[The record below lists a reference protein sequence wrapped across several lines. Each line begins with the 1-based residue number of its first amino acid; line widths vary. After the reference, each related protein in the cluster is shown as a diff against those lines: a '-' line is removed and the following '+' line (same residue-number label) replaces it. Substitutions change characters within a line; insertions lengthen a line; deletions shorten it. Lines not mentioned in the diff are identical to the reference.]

1 MRRLSNIYVKRD
13 DEQITISKLND
24 MIKEEV
30 SRKPYFVFVI
40 YYEGLLAFNMSHI
53 ILLPLNLIIMVI
65 ILSIFI
71 RISVVL
77 LNMNLVLL
85 LMPYS
90 FISPRIF
97 YYSPNIAAMMGFTCC
112 ESSIK
117 SRIA

>member
-1 MRRLSNIYVKRD
+1 MRLYLGNVGCQQLMGEKRRFEEIVEYLCKRD

-30 SRKPYFVFVI
+30 SRKPYFIFVI

-85 LMPYS
+85 LMP
-90 FISPRIF
+90 
-97 YYSPNIAAMMGFTCC
+97 
-112 ESSIK
+112 
-117 SRIA
+117 